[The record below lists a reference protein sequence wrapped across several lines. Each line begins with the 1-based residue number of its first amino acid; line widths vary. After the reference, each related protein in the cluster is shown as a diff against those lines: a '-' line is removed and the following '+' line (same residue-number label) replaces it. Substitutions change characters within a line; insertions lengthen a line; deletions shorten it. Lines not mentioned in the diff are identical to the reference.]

1 MNHRRQL
8 LVAIGASAFTV
19 PLVSFAQQQGKVWRV
34 GFLSQR
40 GRPASIDADFYGGFP
55 RGMRELGYV
64 EGKNLTIEWRFADG
78 NLENLS
84 AQAAELARLNVDL
97 ILTAGDAATKA
108 AQRATTTIPIVIGA
122 AADPVGNGL
131 VASLARPGGNTT
143 GLSNLSGDLRPKHLE
158 MLIGMMPKLT
168 RVAVLA
174 NPVTRIDVAA
184 VKILEAA
191 AQKTNVKLL
200 SMQAGTAAEIDSTFA
215 TISREGAGAVIV
227 TLNPLY
233 VQQRRQI
240 AELAA
245 KYRLAS
251 IAPNSEYAEAGGL
264 MSYGQNQSEN
274 YRRAATYVDKIFK
287 GAKPA
292 DLPIEQPTKLELIIN
307 GKTAKALGLTIPQT
321 LLISADKVI
330 E

>member
-1 MNHRRQL
+1 MKRRQMIL
-8 LVAIGASAFTV
+8 ALGALAT
-19 PLVSFAQQQGKVWRV
+19 PLPSFAQTQGKVWRV

-64 EGKNLTIEWRFADG
+64 EGKNLSIEWRFAESSSA
-78 NLENLS
+78 NLYRL
-84 AQAAELARLNVDL
+84 ATELTGLKVDL

-108 AQRATTTIPIVIGA
+108 AQQATTTIPIVIGA

-158 MLIGMMPKLT
+158 MLLGMMPKLT
-168 RVAVLA
+168 RVAVLV
-174 NPVTRIDVAA
+174 NPITRIDAAA
-184 VKILEAA
+184 VTSLDAA
-191 AQKTNVKLL
+191 ARKTNVKLL
-200 SMQAGTAAEIDSTFA
+200 LAKAGTAAEIDSELA
-215 TISREGAGAVIV
+215 RISREDAGAIIV

-251 IAPNSEYAEAGGL
+251 IAPNREYAEAGGL
-264 MSYGQNQSEN
+264 LSYGQNQAEN
-274 YRRAATYVDKIFK
+274 YRRAATYADKIFK
-287 GAKPA
+287 GANPG

-307 GKTAKALGLTIPQT
+307 GKAAKALGLAIPQS
-321 LLISADKVI
+321 LLISAEKVI